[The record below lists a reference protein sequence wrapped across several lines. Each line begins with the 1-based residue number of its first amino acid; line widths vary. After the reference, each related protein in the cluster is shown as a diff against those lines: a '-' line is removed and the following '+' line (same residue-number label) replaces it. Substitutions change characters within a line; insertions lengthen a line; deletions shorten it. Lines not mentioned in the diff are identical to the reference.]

1 MDVFYPKIVKRVK
14 GHLYVNEEQNLRRIK
29 KIFFTIILILL
40 GFIGVFFAVKNT
52 INDDRNLPR
61 LVTSKQDLAV
71 RGDIISFDNFKIAT
85 SEKIFTASIDSRSI
99 DLDKKDL
106 FIKLF
111 SMYSNIDSK
120 TIREKLNKSLKKPGY
135 LILSREISS
144 RDAKNLKLLA
154 YKLRKLGVFKSIKI
168 NGSKVLYGLSIYE
181 TGESRLYPYK
191 DTLTPVVGYIRKKN
205 NEEGNLRV
213 NGVKGIEKSYNSIL
227 NNLQNG
233 ELKGERDISSYIIF
247 NSDSTIQTRRDG
259 ETVEL
264 NIPLRLQKNI
274 ELILDIYNKK
284 LGSQEI
290 IASILDSQT
299 GQVLALASSN
309 RFNPTDIKQNEIPY
323 LNVNAIE
330 YQYEPG
336 SVIKPISIAL
346 GIEENKVNRNDIFFA
361 HNKGKKNSKG
371 VYPRG
376 KIKVGRWWIKDD
388 HEFEKHWLSLDDI
401 VIFSSNIGTLQI
413 VNKLTGRQILDGYH
427 KFGLGTK
434 TGIDLPYEKY
444 GDLPSIHQLS
454 AGESEGKL
462 NVFKSTVSYGQGMT
476 STFMQILR
484 AYSVFNNEGKIIT
497 PKIVK
502 NLLSHEPEQIITP
515 KTANLMKKLLIK
527 TVNEGTGK
535 KAFFEGLEVGG
546 KTGTAN
552 IAENGQYKR
561 KYMSSFFGFVNDKSN
576 RYTIGVTVNDP
587 ISTGKY
593 WYYYYASESA
603 VPVFKEIV
611 DIMLKLGYLKPF

>member
-1 MDVFYPKIVKRVK
+1 MKDD
-14 GHLYVNEEQNLRRIK
+14 QNLRRIK

-40 GFIGVFFAVKNT
+40 GFIGVFFAIKNT

-61 LVTSKQDLAV
+61 LISSKEDLAL
-71 RGDIISFDNFKIAT
+71 RGDIVSRDNFKIA
-85 SEKIFTASIDSRSI
+85 SSKKIFTASIDTRSL
-99 DLDKKDL
+99 DLDKKNL

-111 SMYSNIDSK
+111 SLYSNMDSMTVRDK
-120 TIREKLNKSLKKPGY
+120 INRSLTKPGY
-135 LILSREISS
+135 LILSRKISS

-154 YKLRKLGVFKSIKI
+154 YKLRRLGVFKTIKI

-181 TGESRLYPYK
+181 TGETRLYPYK
-191 DTLTPVVGYIRKKN
+191 DTLTPVVGYVRKKN

-213 NGVKGIEKSYNSIL
+213 NGIKGIEKSYNGAL

-233 ELKGERDISSYIIF
+233 KLKGERDISSYIIF

-259 ETVEL
+259 DMVEL
-264 NIPLRLQKNI
+264 NIPLRLQKNV

-290 IASILDSQT
+290 IASILDSKT
-299 GQVLALASSN
+299 GDVLALASSN
-309 RFNPTDIKQNEIPY
+309 RFNPGNIKQHEIPY

-336 SVIKPISIAL
+336 SVMKPISISL
-346 GIEENKVNRNDIFFA
+346 GLEHNKVKRSDIFFA

-371 VYPRG
+371 VFPKG
-376 KIKVGRWWIKDD
+376 KIKVGRWWIRDD
-388 HEFEKHWLSLDDI
+388 HEFDKHWLGLDDV
-401 VIFSSNIGTLQI
+401 VIYSSNIGTLKI
-413 VNKLTGRQILDGYH
+413 ANELSGRELLDGYH
-427 KFGLGTK
+427 KFGFGKK
-434 TGIDLPYEKY
+434 TGIDLPYEKV
-444 GDLPSIHQLS
+444 GALPSIYQLS
-454 AGESEGKL
+454 AGESKGEL
-462 NVFKSTVSYGQGMT
+462 NVFKSTISYGQGMT

-484 AYSVFNNEGKIIT
+484 AYSVFNNEGNIIT

-502 NLLSHEPEQIITP
+502 NILANPAEQIISQ
-515 KTANLMKKLLIK
+515 KSANLMKKLLIK
-527 TVNEGTGK
+527 TVEEGTGK
-535 KAFFEGLEVGG
+535 KAIYPGLEIGG

-552 IAENGQYKR
+552 IAENGKYKR
-561 KYMSSFFGFVNDKSN
+561 KYMSSFFGFVNDKNS

-593 WYYYYASESA
+593 WYYYYASNSA

-611 DIMLKLGYLKPF
+611 DILVKLDYLEPEI